1 MSDEGTHMTNTIKT
15 GLKATTT
22 IKAGGIG
29 VSNHSRKIFAGTG
42 LKATTTIKAGGI
54 GVSNHSRKIAAK
66 RLGHVS
72 GRR

>member
-29 VSNHSRKIFAGTG
+29 VSNHSRKI
-42 LKATTTIKAGGI
+42 
-54 GVSNHSRKIAAK
+54 AAK